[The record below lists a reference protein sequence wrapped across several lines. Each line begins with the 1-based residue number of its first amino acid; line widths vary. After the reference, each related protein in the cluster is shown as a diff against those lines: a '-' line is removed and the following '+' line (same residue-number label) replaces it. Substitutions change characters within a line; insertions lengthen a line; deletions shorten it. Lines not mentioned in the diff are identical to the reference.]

1 MTSPIR
7 FGQIRLAE
15 IMGRVPG
22 EEILGAGLVENE
34 LWCTDAGHGLRVIRH
49 MLQVRDV
56 VAVFLPGDQ
65 ILGDPEVDVGSIIAT
80 IADQVIA
87 TVVPS
92 DDAGVATIFLTDPVV
107 NDNY

>member
-1 MTSPIR
+1 
-7 FGQIRLAE
+7 
-15 IMGRVPG
+15 
-22 EEILGAGLVENE
+22 
-34 LWCTDAGHGLRVIRH
+34 